1 MMTEVDFYGVF
12 IPAVL
17 VLMVLAF
24 FLTAGLR
31 HLLANAGFYKYV
43 WHRSLFNLLLYVIVF
58 GILAA
63 FVSGFPS

>member
-1 MMTEVDFYGVF
+1 MMSEFDLYGVF

-31 HLLANAGFYKYV
+31 RLLANAGFYKHV
-43 WHRSLFNLLLYVIVF
+43 WHRSLFNLTLYVIVF
-58 GILAA
+58 GILAP